1 MLHQLGHKLL
11 EDNRKED
18 AIKIFA
24 KNVAEYPDS
33 FMTNDALAEV
43 YLKNGQKKQALKFF
57 KKAVKL
63 NPEYEYGKTQIEKL
77 KNK

>member
-1 MLHQLGHKLL
+1 
-11 EDNRKED
+11 
-18 AIKIFA
+18 
-24 KNVAEYPDS
+24 
-33 FMTNDALAEV
+33 MTNDALAEV